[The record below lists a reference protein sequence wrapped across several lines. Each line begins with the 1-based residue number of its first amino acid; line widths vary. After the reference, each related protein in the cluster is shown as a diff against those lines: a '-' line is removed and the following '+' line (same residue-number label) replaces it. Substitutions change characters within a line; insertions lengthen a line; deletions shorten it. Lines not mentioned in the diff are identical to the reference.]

1 MIPGHEYADFDG
13 MGLAHLIR
21 QRELTPMEL
30 VDAAI
35 ARVEELNPRL
45 NAVIFSAYDQA
56 RQRAKM
62 NLTGPLAGV
71 PILLKDIPGHKQGWP
86 TRQGSGFLPA
96 TGSMHDSTLVARY
109 EAAGLIAL
117 GKTNVPEFGLLPI
130 TESSLY
136 GPARNP
142 WNPDRSPGVP
152 REGRRSQSQRAWY
165 RSHMLMT
172 EAVLFESRL
181 RVAGSSASNRHAPVR
196 RLDPNLGTL

>member
-13 MGLAHLIR
+13 LGLAHLVR

-35 ARVEELNPRL
+35 AGVEELNPGL
-45 NAVIFSAYDQA
+45 NAVIFSAYNQA

-71 PILLKDIPGHKQGWP
+71 PILLKDILGHKQGWP

-96 TGSMHDSTLVARY
+96 TGSMHNSTLVTRY
-109 EAAGLIAL
+109 ETAGLIAL

-136 GPARNP
+136 GPRATLG
-142 WNPDRSPGVP
+142 NPDHS
-152 REGRRSQSQRAWY
+152 
-165 RSHMLMT
+165 
-172 EAVLFESRL
+172 
-181 RVAGSSASNRHAPVR
+181 RHAPVP
-196 RLDPNLGTL
+196 RLDLNLGIL

>member
-1 MIPGHEYADFDG
+1 VIAGHEYADFDG
-13 MGLAHLIR
+13 LGLAHLVR
-21 QRELTPMEL
+21 HRELTPVEL

-45 NAVIFSAYDQA
+45 NAVIFSAYEQA

-71 PILLKDIPGHKQGWP
+71 PMLLKDILGHKQGWP

-96 TGSMHDSTLVARY
+96 TGSMHDSTLVTRY
-109 EAAGLIAL
+109 ETAGLIAL

-142 WNPDRSPGVP
+142 WNPDHSPG
-152 REGRRSQSQRAWY
+152 
-165 RSHMLMT
+165 
-172 EAVLFESRL
+172 
-181 RVAGSSASNRHAPVR
+181 GSS
-196 RLDPNLGTL
+196 